1 MRNARIIS
9 LLILLLLL
17 VFPWARAQ
25 DPPPRLEVFLEGGG
39 SFLNGSSGQIVVMCP
54 AAACPIGV
62 PCSCPSGALSNT
74 FSKTARAFAGGRYRF
89 TRHDALEASYSYSP
103 NHFTMQPSGLSVVS
117 AYNRVDLFSFNYI
130 RYLWVKSRVQ
140 PFVTAGL
147 GINRFSGPSNASAVI
162 EGYVSADNG
171 WQFAWNYGGG
181 ADLVLQRHFALRLE
195 LRDYI
200 TGQPKSISTSG
211 ITGMGGTS
219 HNIVPSAGIV
229 FRFK

>member
-1 MRNARIIS
+1 MRSIRIIPP
-9 LLILLLLL
+9 LILLLLL
-17 VFPWARAQ
+17 VFPWACAQ
-25 DPPPRLEVFLEGGG
+25 GPPPSSEVFLEGGA
-39 SFLNGSSGQIVVMCP
+39 SFLNGSSGQIAVICP
-54 AAACPIGV
+54 AAACPVGG
-62 PCSCPSGALSNT
+62 PCLCPSGAASNT

-103 NHFTMQPSGLSVVS
+103 NHFRVQQSGLPAAS
-117 AYNRVDLFSFNYI
+117 AYNRVDLISFNYV

-181 ADLVLQRHFALRLE
+181 ADFVFLRHLALRLE
-195 LRDYI
+195 IRDYV
-200 TGQPKSISTSG
+200 TGQPAAIRAYGNT
-211 ITGMGGTS
+211 ITGTS